1 MEQPTT
7 ARQLTEKQSSELA
20 IRASQ
25 AFRPRTPIT
34 TRELFAGRW
43 KQITTLADAI
53 GQQGLHVL
61 IYGERGVGK
70 TSLANITPIL
80 IQVFDEDKTPPPP
93 PRIVTKTN
101 ATGTAES
108 FSTIWHELF
117 RDITWRDNRIG
128 IGVDPGGHTIR
139 PIREV
144 FGLPDTL
151 TIEDVRRA
159 ISKISGAVFIIDEF
173 DRAPRKTA
181 HQFTDL
187 VKSLSDFDLDCT
199 VILVGVSDTVDE
211 LLTDHASINRA
222 LVQIKLPRMES
233 KELREILSKAEQTIE
248 VTFSDD
254 AAKLIVR
261 MSQGLPH
268 YTHLLGLHSVR
279 RATQR
284 NSADIER
291 DDVFGALRDSASNAQ
306 QSVTEKYTKA
316 THSPYKNALY
326 RQILLACALAA
337 TQSSD
342 DLGYFMPSAVVNPLE
357 QILKRK
363 PSIATFNNHLSE
375 FCSDRRGEILE
386 RTGHA
391 RAYRFRFCDP
401 LLIPYVFMD
410 SVSTEMIER
419 KDLISL
425 LEP

>member
-7 ARQLTEKQSSELA
+7 VRQLTEKQANELA
-20 IRASQ
+20 IYASQ
-25 AFRPRTPIT
+25 AFKPRTPIT
-34 TRELFAGRW
+34 TRGLFAGRW
-43 KQITTLADAI
+43 RQIKTLADAI
-53 GQQGLHVL
+53 SQQGLHVL

-80 IQVFDEDKTPPPP
+80 IQVFDEEKTPPPP
-93 PRIVTKTN
+93 PRIVIKTN

-117 RDITWRDNRIG
+117 RDITFSEKHFSIG
-128 IGVDPGGHTIR
+128 FDPGGLKTK
-139 PIREV
+139 PIREA
-144 FGLPDTL
+144 FGLEGTL
-151 TIEDVRRA
+151 TIEDVRRT
-159 ISKISGAVFIIDEF
+159 IGRISGAVFIIDEF
-173 DRAPRKTA
+173 DRAPLKTA

-187 VKSLSDFDLDCT
+187 IKSDFALDCT

-211 LLTDHASINRA
+211 LLRDHASIARA
-222 LVQIKLPRMES
+222 LVQIKLPRMEG
-233 KELREILSKAEQTIE
+233 KELREILSKAEQTIG
-248 VTFSDD
+248 VTFSDE
-254 AAKLIVR
+254 AARLIVR

-279 RATQR
+279 RAAER
-284 NSADIER
+284 NSAAIER
-291 DDVFGALRDSASNAQ
+291 DDVFDALRDSASNAQ

-337 TQSSD
+337 THSSD
-342 DLGYFMPSAVVNPLE
+342 GLGYFMPSTVVDPLE
-357 QILKRK
+357 PILKRR
-363 PSIATFNNHLSE
+363 PSIATFNNHLNE
-375 FCSDRRGEILE
+375 FCGDKRGAILE

-410 SVSTEMIER
+410 SVSTKMIER
-419 KDLISL
+419 KDLVSL